1 MSEPIPVQPRHRTIF
16 AVDIEGSTT
25 RTNFERAMFRN
36 AMYDLLEEALTLSG
50 VEEGH
55 RDLVDRGDG
64 VLVLVHPV
72 DTLPKTKLLNSV
84 VPTLSELLVRLR
96 TDRPPHSFRLRA
108 AMHAGEVHSDSR
120 GWYGE
125 DLDIT
130 FRLLDAPEV
139 KRRLKQTSAPL
150 VLVVSQDIY
159 RSVVRHG
166 YDGIDDSTFE
176 PVVQVHIA
184 GQRLRGYVQVP
195 ATLTA

>member
-1 MSEPIPVQPRHRTIF
+1 MSTAIPVQPRHRTIF

-36 AMYDLLEEALTLSG
+36 AMYDLLEEALLLSG
-50 VEEGH
+50 IEEGH
-55 RDLVDRGDG
+55 RDLIDRGDG

-72 DTLPKTKLLNSV
+72 DALPKTKLLNSV
-84 VPTLSELLVRLR
+84 IPTLHDLLVQLES
-96 TDRPPHSFRLRA
+96 DRPEHSFRLRA
-108 AMHAGEVHSDSR
+108 AMHAGEVHSDER

-159 RSVVRHG
+159 RSVIRHG
-166 YDGIDDSTFE
+166 YDGIDDRTFQ

-195 ATLTA
+195 AALTA